1 MININYAEIKRY
13 DVANSPYVGSS
24 LFVSGC
30 TNNCEG
36 CFNEQLQNFSYGQEW
51 TTEVEDLFIKYLQDA
66 QVKHANLLGGEP
78 MQQDSKTILHL
89 VKRIKAET
97 DVTIWCWTGCLF
109 EDLIKKEDKVEI
121 LKYIDVLIDGK
132 FDKSKRD
139 LKLKYRGSSNQRVID
154 VPKSLHKGSVILHEK
169 YN

>member
-1 MININYAEIKRY
+1 MNYAEIKRY

-36 CFNEQLQNFSYGQEW
+36 CFNEQLQNFSYGHKW
-51 TTEVEDLFIKYLQDA
+51 TKEVEDSYIKFLQDK

-78 MQQDSKTILHL
+78 MQQDSNTMLHL
-89 VKRIKAET
+89 VKRIKEET
-97 DVTIWCWTGCLF
+97 DVSIWCWTGCLF
-109 EDLIKKEDKVEI
+109 EDLIKQQDKIEI
-121 LKYIDVLIDGK
+121 LRYIDILVDGK
-132 FDKSKRD
+132 FDKTKRD

-154 VPKSLHKGSVILHEK
+154 VQESFKKGILVLHEK